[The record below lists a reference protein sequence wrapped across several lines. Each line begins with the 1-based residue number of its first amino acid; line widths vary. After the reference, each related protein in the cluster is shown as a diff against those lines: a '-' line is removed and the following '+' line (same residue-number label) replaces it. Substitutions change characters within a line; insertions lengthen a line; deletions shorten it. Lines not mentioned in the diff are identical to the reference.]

1 MSDESR
7 QVRED
12 VGGTEAIRVQAA
24 DWVLARR
31 LAETWGDA
39 DQAALDS
46 WLDAS
51 LANRLAYLRLEAAW
65 VRTRRIAALR
75 PVSHGDVEPSPT
87 QRRPFALKI
96 AAASIA
102 LAIGVAGAVIAYSS
116 QQETKTFATAVGN
129 RSTIALSDGSKI
141 ELNTNTILRV
151 SDGADRRTV
160 MLDQGEAFFHI
171 KHDASRPF
179 TVLAAGHRI
188 TDLGTEFTVRRDS
201 NDLTVSLLE
210 GRARFD
216 SADWGAHTNPT
227 VLSPGDI
234 LKTAGNSTF
243 VARQPVA
250 KLASELAWR
259 RGALVFENASLA
271 DAARELNRYNTQKI
285 VIADEAVKKLK
296 FDASIPTDGVQVF
309 TRVAREVF
317 DLRVEVRA
325 NEVVISR

>member
-12 VGGTEAIRVQAA
+12 AGGTEAIRIQAA
-24 DWVLARR
+24 DWVLAQR
-31 LAETWGDA
+31 LAETWSEA

-46 WLDAS
+46 WLGKS

-65 VRTRRIAALR
+65 IRTRRIAALR
-75 PVSHGDVEPSPT
+75 PVNHGDVEPSPK
-87 QRRPFALKI
+87 QGRPFPRKI

-102 LAIGVAGAVIAYSS
+102 LAVAGAVIAYSS
-116 QQETKTFATAVGN
+116 QQGMKTYATAVGN
-129 RSTIALSDGSKI
+129 HSTIVLLDGSKI

-151 SDGADRRTV
+151 SDGAGQRTV

-171 KHDASRPF
+171 KHDVSRPF

-216 SADWGAHTNPT
+216 SADWGAHTNPM

-250 KLASELAWR
+250 KLARELAWR
-259 RGALVFENASLA
+259 RGALVFENATLA
-271 DAARELNRYNTQKI
+271 DAARELNRYNVQKI

-296 FDASIPTDGVQVF
+296 FDASIPTNGVQVF

-317 DLRVEVRA
+317 DLRVDSRA